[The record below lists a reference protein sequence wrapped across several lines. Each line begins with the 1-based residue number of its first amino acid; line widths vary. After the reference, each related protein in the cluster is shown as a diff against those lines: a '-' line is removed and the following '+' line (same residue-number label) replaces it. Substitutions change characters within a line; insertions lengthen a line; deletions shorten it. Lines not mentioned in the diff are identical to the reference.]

1 MARRD
6 FRQFGLADSI
16 VRRRGERSEWLDQLD
31 AALDWP
37 ALETIVAGI
46 YASREGGLAYPL
58 LTYVKLLL
66 LQQWY
71 GLSDEGL
78 EAAVDDRLSFLR
90 FAGIP
95 LAESVP
101 DHSSVWRFR
110 EQLARRG
117 LAARLLAEVNRQLD
131 AKGLI
136 LRRGTLID
144 ATILEAAVRP
154 PGGDAGEVSGRDPQ
168 AGWTRKNGRSRF
180 GYKAHAAVDEGS
192 GIVREAVMT
201 PADVHDSV
209 PADDLVQGD
218 EGAVYADKAYDSE
231 ARRAGLRARG
241 IEPRI
246 MHKARRNRPLKPWQV
261 AFNKAVAP
269 IRAGVERLFGTVKR
283 AYGHR
288 RVRYLGL
295 ARNDVQLQA
304 MCAAINLRRALALG
318 RIPDPRRRQ
327 GRRYPLAP
335 LLLFSVLAV
344 LAGATSY
351 RGILV
356 FIAVHRERLNA
367 VFGAALRRAP
377 AVNTLRALFLAL
389 DPAELEAAFRQHARE
404 LCDAAPTPGSRTVAL
419 DGKTLKRSFD
429 HLNDKA
435 AAHV

>member
-16 VRRRGERSEWLDQLD
+16 VQRRGKKTAWLERLD
-31 AALDWP
+31 AAIDW
-37 ALETIVAGI
+37 AAVETIVEGI
-46 YASREGGLAYPL
+46 YASREGGPAYPL

-78 EAAVDDRLSFLR
+78 EAAVDDRLSFRR

-101 DHSSVWRFR
+101 DHSSIWRFR
-110 EQLARRG
+110 EELARRD

-154 PGGDAGEVSGRDPQ
+154 PTGDAGEVSERDPQ
-168 AGWTRKNGRSRF
+168 AGWTKKNGESRF
-180 GYKAHAAVDEGS
+180 GYKAHVAVDEGS

-209 PADDLVQGD
+209 KGDDLVQGD
-218 EGAVYADKAYDSE
+218 EAAVYADKAYDSE
-231 ARRAGLRARG
+231 ERRTGLRERG

-246 MHKARRNRPLKPWQV
+246 MYQARRNRPLKPWQA

-269 IRAGVERLFGTVKR
+269 IRAGVERLFATMKR

-304 MCAAINLRRALALG
+304 LCAAINLRRALALG
-318 RIPDPRRRQ
+318 
-327 GRRYPLAP
+327 LA
-335 LLLFSVLAV
+335 
-344 LAGATSY
+344 
-351 RGILV
+351 
-356 FIAVHRERLNA
+356 
-367 VFGAALRRAP
+367 
-377 AVNTLRALFLAL
+377 
-389 DPAELEAAFRQHARE
+389 
-404 LCDAAPTPGSRTVAL
+404 
-419 DGKTLKRSFD
+419 
-429 HLNDKA
+429 
-435 AAHV
+435 

>member
-6 FRQFGLADSI
+6 FRQLGLADSI
-16 VRRRGERSEWLDQLD
+16 VRRRGKKSEWLDRLD
-31 AALDWP
+31 TVLDWP

-78 EAAVDDRLSFLR
+78 EAAVDDRLSFRR

-101 DHSSVWRFR
+101 DHSSIWRFR
-110 EQLARRG
+110 EQLARHG
-117 LAARLLAEVNRQLD
+117 LAEKLLAEVNRQLD
-131 AKGLI
+131 ARGLI

-154 PGGDAGEVSGRDPQ
+154 PAGDAGEVSGHDPQ
-168 AGWTRKNGRSRF
+168 AGWTKKNGRSRF

-192 GIVREAVMT
+192 GLVREVVMT

-209 PADDLVQGD
+209 MGDGLVQGD
-218 EGAVYADKAYDSE
+218 EDAVYADKAYDDA
-231 ARRAGLRARG
+231 ARRKRLRKQG

-246 MHKARRNRPLKPWQV
+246 MYQARRNRPLRPWQV

-269 IRAGVERLFGTVKR
+269 IRAGVERLFATMKR
-283 AYGHR
+283 AYGYR

-295 ARNDVQLQA
+295 ARNGVQLQA
-304 MCAAINLRRALALG
+304 LCIAINLRRALALG
-318 RIPDPRRRQ
+318 
-327 GRRYPLAP
+327 LA
-335 LLLFSVLAV
+335 
-344 LAGATSY
+344 
-351 RGILV
+351 
-356 FIAVHRERLNA
+356 
-367 VFGAALRRAP
+367 
-377 AVNTLRALFLAL
+377 
-389 DPAELEAAFRQHARE
+389 
-404 LCDAAPTPGSRTVAL
+404 
-419 DGKTLKRSFD
+419 
-429 HLNDKA
+429 
-435 AAHV
+435 

>member
-16 VRRRGERSEWLDQLD
+16 VQRRGKKSEWLDRLD
-31 AALDWP
+31 TALDWP
-37 ALETIVAGI
+37 ALETVVAGI
-46 YASREGGLAYPL
+46 YASREGGLAYPP

-78 EAAVDDRLSFLR
+78 EAAVDDRLSFRR

-117 LAARLLAEVNRQLD
+117 LAEALLAEINRQLD

-154 PGGDAGEVSGRDPQ
+154 PGGDAGEVSARDPQ
-168 AGWTRKNGRSRF
+168 AGWTKKNGKSRF

-192 GIVREAVMT
+192 GLVREAVMT
-201 PADVHDSV
+201 PAGVHDSIKG
-209 PADDLVQGD
+209 DDLVQGD
-218 EGAVYADKAYDSE
+218 EAAVYADKAYDCE
-231 ARRAGLRARG
+231 KRRAGLRERG
-241 IEPRI
+241 IAPRI

-269 IRAGVERLFGTVKR
+269 VRAGVERLFATMKR
-283 AYGHR
+283 TYGHR

-295 ARNDVQLQA
+295 ARNEVQLQA

-318 RIPDPRRRQ
+318 
-327 GRRYPLAP
+327 LA
-335 LLLFSVLAV
+335 
-344 LAGATSY
+344 
-351 RGILV
+351 
-356 FIAVHRERLNA
+356 
-367 VFGAALRRAP
+367 
-377 AVNTLRALFLAL
+377 
-389 DPAELEAAFRQHARE
+389 
-404 LCDAAPTPGSRTVAL
+404 
-419 DGKTLKRSFD
+419 
-429 HLNDKA
+429 
-435 AAHV
+435 

>member
-6 FRQFGLADSI
+6 LRQLGLADSI
-16 VRRRGERSEWLDQLD
+16 VRCRGKKNEWLARLD

-46 YASREGGLAYPL
+46 YASRKGGLAYPP

-78 EAAVDDRLSFLR
+78 EAAVDDRLSFRR

-95 LAESVP
+95 LAERVP
-101 DHSSVWRFR
+101 DHSSIWRFR
-110 EQLARRG
+110 EGLAKRG

-131 AKGLI
+131 AQGLI

-154 PGGDAGEVSGRDPQ
+154 PGGDAGEVAERDPQ
-168 AGWTRKNGRSRF
+168 AGWTKKNGRSRF

-192 GIVREAVMT
+192 GLVRAAAMT

-209 PADDLVQGD
+209 KGDDLVQGD
-218 EGAVYADKAYDSE
+218 EEAVYADKAYDSE
-231 ARRAGLRARG
+231 ERRAGLRAQG

-246 MHKARRNRPLKPWQV
+246 MHQARRNRPLRPWQK
-261 AFNKAVAP
+261 AFNKAIAP
-269 IRAGVERLFGTVKR
+269 IRAGVERLFATMKR

-304 MCAAINLRRALALG
+304 LCVAINLRRALALG
-318 RIPDPRRRQ
+318 
-327 GRRYPLAP
+327 LA
-335 LLLFSVLAV
+335 
-344 LAGATSY
+344 
-351 RGILV
+351 
-356 FIAVHRERLNA
+356 
-367 VFGAALRRAP
+367 
-377 AVNTLRALFLAL
+377 
-389 DPAELEAAFRQHARE
+389 
-404 LCDAAPTPGSRTVAL
+404 
-419 DGKTLKRSFD
+419 
-429 HLNDKA
+429 
-435 AAHV
+435 

>member
-6 FRQFGLADSI
+6 FRQLGLADSI
-16 VRRRGERSEWLDQLD
+16 VRRRGKKSEWLDRLD
-31 AALDWP
+31 TVLDWP

-78 EAAVDDRLSFLR
+78 EAAVDDRLSFRR

-101 DHSSVWRFR
+101 DHSSIWRFR
-110 EQLARRG
+110 EQLARHG
-117 LAARLLAEVNRQLD
+117 LAEKLLAEVNRQLD
-131 AKGLI
+131 ARGLI

-154 PGGDAGEVSGRDPQ
+154 PAGDAGEVSGHDPQ
-168 AGWTRKNGRSRF
+168 AGWTKKNGRSRF
-180 GYKAHAAVDEGS
+180 GYKAHAAIDEGS
-192 GIVREAVMT
+192 GLVREVVMT

-209 PADDLVQGD
+209 MGDGLVQGD
-218 EGAVYADKAYDSE
+218 EDAVYADKAYDDA
-231 ARRAGLRARG
+231 ARRKRLRKQG

-246 MHKARRNRPLKPWQV
+246 MYQARRNRPLRPWQV

-269 IRAGVERLFGTVKR
+269 IRAGVERLFATMKR
-283 AYGHR
+283 AYGYR

-304 MCAAINLRRALALG
+304 LCAAINLRRALALG
-318 RIPDPRRRQ
+318 
-327 GRRYPLAP
+327 LA
-335 LLLFSVLAV
+335 
-344 LAGATSY
+344 
-351 RGILV
+351 
-356 FIAVHRERLNA
+356 
-367 VFGAALRRAP
+367 
-377 AVNTLRALFLAL
+377 
-389 DPAELEAAFRQHARE
+389 
-404 LCDAAPTPGSRTVAL
+404 
-419 DGKTLKRSFD
+419 
-429 HLNDKA
+429 
-435 AAHV
+435 

>member
-16 VRRRGERSEWLDQLD
+16 VQRRGKKTAWLERLD
-31 AALDWP
+31 AAIDW
-37 ALETIVAGI
+37 ADLEAIVAGI
-46 YASREGGLAYPL
+46 YASREGGLAYPP
-58 LTYVKLLL
+58 LTCVKLLL

-78 EAAVDDRLSFLR
+78 EAAVDDRLSFRR

-95 LAESVP
+95 LSESVP

-117 LAARLLAEVNRQLD
+117 LAERLLAEANRQLD
-131 AKGLI
+131 AEGLI

-168 AGWTRKNGRSRF
+168 AGWTKKNGRSRL
-180 GYKAHAAVDEGS
+180 GYEAHAAVDEGS
-192 GIVREAVMT
+192 GLVRRATMT
-201 PADVHDSV
+201 PADVRDSV

-231 ARRAGLRARG
+231 ARRAGLRERG

-246 MHKARRNRPLKPWQV
+246 MHEARRNRPLKPWQT

-269 IRAGVERLFGTVKR
+269 IRAGVERLFATMKR
-283 AYGHR
+283 TYGHR

-304 MCAAINLRRALALG
+304 LCVAINLRRAA
-318 RIPDPRRRQ
+318 RPR
-327 GRRYPLAP
+327 
-335 LLLFSVLAV
+335 
-344 LAGATSY
+344 AG
-351 RGILV
+351 L
-356 FIAVHRERLNA
+356 
-367 VFGAALRRAP
+367 
-377 AVNTLRALFLAL
+377 
-389 DPAELEAAFRQHARE
+389 
-404 LCDAAPTPGSRTVAL
+404 
-419 DGKTLKRSFD
+419 
-429 HLNDKA
+429 
-435 AAHV
+435 

>member
-16 VRRRGERSEWLDQLD
+16 VQRRGKKSEWLDRLD

-37 ALETIVAGI
+37 ALERIVGDI
-46 YASREGGLAYPL
+46 YASREGGRAYPL

-78 EAAVDDRLSFLR
+78 EAAVDDRLSFRR

-101 DHSSVWRFR
+101 DHSSIWRFR
-110 EQLARRG
+110 EELAERG
-117 LAARLLAEVNRQLD
+117 LAERLLAEVERQLD

-154 PGGDAGEVSGRDPQ
+154 PGGDAGEVSPRDPQ
-168 AGWTRKNGRSRF
+168 AGWTKKNGKSRY
-180 GYKAHAAVDEGS
+180 GYEAHVAVDEGS
-192 GIVREAVMT
+192 GLVREAVMT

-218 EGAVYADKAYDSE
+218 EEAVYADKAYDSAE
-231 ARRAGLRARG
+231 RRAGLRGRG

-246 MHKARRNRPLKPWQV
+246 MHKARRNRSLKPWRV

-269 IRAGVERLFGTVKR
+269 IRAGVERLFGTMKR
-283 AYGHR
+283 AYGYR

-295 ARNDVQLQA
+295 ARNDAQLQV

-318 RIPDPRRRQ
+318 
-327 GRRYPLAP
+327 LA
-335 LLLFSVLAV
+335 
-344 LAGATSY
+344 
-351 RGILV
+351 
-356 FIAVHRERLNA
+356 
-367 VFGAALRRAP
+367 
-377 AVNTLRALFLAL
+377 
-389 DPAELEAAFRQHARE
+389 
-404 LCDAAPTPGSRTVAL
+404 
-419 DGKTLKRSFD
+419 
-429 HLNDKA
+429 
-435 AAHV
+435 

>member
-16 VRRRGERSEWLDQLD
+16 VQRRGKKSEWLDRLD
-31 AALDWP
+31 TALDWP
-37 ALETIVAGI
+37 ALETVVAGI
-46 YASREGGLAYPL
+46 YASREGGLAYPP

-78 EAAVDDRLSFLR
+78 EAAVDDRLSFRR

-117 LAARLLAEVNRQLD
+117 LAEALLAEINRQLD

-154 PGGDAGEVSGRDPQ
+154 PGGDAGEVSARDPQ
-168 AGWTRKNGRSRF
+168 AGWTKKNGKSRF

-192 GIVREAVMT
+192 GLVREAVMT
-201 PADVHDSV
+201 PADVHDSIKG
-209 PADDLVQGD
+209 DDLVQGD
-218 EGAVYADKAYDSE
+218 EAAVYADKAYDCE
-231 ARRAGLRARG
+231 KRRAGLRERG
-241 IEPRI
+241 IAPRI

-269 IRAGVERLFGTVKR
+269 VRAGVERLFATMKR
-283 AYGHR
+283 TYGHR

-295 ARNDVQLQA
+295 ARNEVQLQA

-318 RIPDPRRRQ
+318 
-327 GRRYPLAP
+327 LA
-335 LLLFSVLAV
+335 
-344 LAGATSY
+344 
-351 RGILV
+351 
-356 FIAVHRERLNA
+356 
-367 VFGAALRRAP
+367 
-377 AVNTLRALFLAL
+377 
-389 DPAELEAAFRQHARE
+389 
-404 LCDAAPTPGSRTVAL
+404 
-419 DGKTLKRSFD
+419 
-429 HLNDKA
+429 
-435 AAHV
+435 

>member
-6 FRQFGLADSI
+6 FRQL
-16 VRRRGERSEWLDQLD
+16 
-31 AALDWP
+31 
-37 ALETIVAGI
+37 
-46 YASREGGLAYPL
+46 GLAYPL

-78 EAAVDDRLSFLR
+78 EAAVDDRLSFRR

-101 DHSSVWRFR
+101 DHSSIWRFR
-110 EQLARRG
+110 EELAKRG
-117 LAARLLAEVNRQLD
+117 SAERLLAEVNRQLD

-154 PGGDAGEVSGRDPQ
+154 PSGDAGEVSGRDPQ

-180 GYKAHAAVDEGS
+180 GYKAHVAVDEGS
-192 GIVREAVMT
+192 GIVRAAIMT

-231 ARRAGLRARG
+231 ARRAGLRERG

-246 MHKARRNRPLKPWQV
+246 MHKARRNRPLKPWQA

-269 IRAGVERLFGTVKR
+269 IRAGGR
-283 AYGHR
+283 AA
-288 RVRYLGL
+288 VRDHE
-295 ARNDVQLQA
+295 AD
-304 MCAAINLRRALALG
+304 LR
-318 RIPDPRRRQ
+318 PP
-327 GRRYPLAP
+327 
-335 LLLFSVLAV
+335 
-344 LAGATSY
+344 AGALPRPGAQRRPAAGDVRRHQPAPGARPRAGL
-351 RGILV
+351 RGGV
-356 FIAVHRERLNA
+356 RPVRSRK
-367 VFGAALRRAP
+367 GAKEVRMRR
-377 AVNTLRALFLAL
+377 
-389 DPAELEAAFRQHARE
+389 
-404 LCDAAPTPGSRTVAL
+404 
-419 DGKTLKRSFD
+419 
-429 HLNDKA
+429 
-435 AAHV
+435 

>member
-1 MARRD
+1 MAQRD
-6 FRQFGLADSI
+6 FRQLGLADSI
-16 VRRRGERSEWLDQLD
+16 VRRRGKKSEWLDRLD
-31 AALDWP
+31 TVLDWP

-78 EAAVDDRLSFLR
+78 EAAVDDRLSFRR

-101 DHSSVWRFR
+101 DHSSIWRFR
-110 EQLARRG
+110 EQLARHG
-117 LAARLLAEVNRQLD
+117 LAEKLLAEVNRQLD
-131 AKGLI
+131 ARGLI

-154 PGGDAGEVSGRDPQ
+154 PAGDAGEVSGHDPQ
-168 AGWTRKNGRSRF
+168 AGWTKKNGRSRF

-192 GIVREAVMT
+192 GLVREVVMT

-209 PADDLVQGD
+209 MGDGLVQGD
-218 EGAVYADKAYDSE
+218 EDAVYADKAYDDA
-231 ARRAGLRARG
+231 ARRKRLRKQG

-246 MHKARRNRPLKPWQV
+246 MYQARRNRPLRPWQV

-269 IRAGVERLFGTVKR
+269 IRAGVERLFATMKR
-283 AYGHR
+283 AYGYR

-304 MCAAINLRRALALG
+304 LCAAINLRRALALG
-318 RIPDPRRRQ
+318 
-327 GRRYPLAP
+327 LA
-335 LLLFSVLAV
+335 
-344 LAGATSY
+344 
-351 RGILV
+351 
-356 FIAVHRERLNA
+356 
-367 VFGAALRRAP
+367 
-377 AVNTLRALFLAL
+377 
-389 DPAELEAAFRQHARE
+389 
-404 LCDAAPTPGSRTVAL
+404 
-419 DGKTLKRSFD
+419 
-429 HLNDKA
+429 
-435 AAHV
+435 